1 MLIWDSLKHCP
12 SSIGERRNTLQLGR
26 IAEGQAFRE
35 ELQHMVTPIQSLRDM
50 GQSVWYD
57 DISRAMIESGGLK
70 ELIDNGVTGLTSNP
84 TIFHK
89 AITESSDYDDE
100 LMSLAEAGKD
110 TREIFETM
118 AIADIRDA
126 ADLLRPVFDGTGGAD
141 GFASFEVSPCLAHDT
156 EGTIHEARRLFA
168 DIDRPNIMIKVP
180 ATPEGIPAI
189 ETLIGEGINV
199 NVTLIFSLESHRRVV
214 NSYIS
219 GLERLKERGGDLSK
233 VSSVAS
239 FFVSRV
245 DTTVDNRLDAL
256 IVGRRDDL
264 KPLLGKAAVANA
276 HLAYRTFVTEFGAPR
291 FAELRKHGARV
302 QRPLWASTSVKNPDY
317 DDLLY
322 VTSLMARDTVNTMPS
337 ATIDTLMD
345 RGIDACHAIDDATG
359 EAAERVQAGLS
370 DAGIDMGDVTS
381 VLLADGV
388 KAFADS
394 YDMLMRDIE
403 AASSKL
409 AVG

>member
-1 MLIWDSLKHCP
+1 
-12 SSIGERRNTLQLGR
+12 
-26 IAEGQAFRE
+26 
-35 ELQHMVTPIQSLRDM
+35 MVTPIQSLRDM

-57 DISRAMIESGGLK
+57 DISRAMIDSGGLK

-126 ADLLRPVFDGTGGAD
+126 ADLLRPAFDGTGGAD
-141 GFASFEVSPCLAHDT
+141 GFASFEVSPLLAHDT
-156 EGTIHEARRLFA
+156 ESTIHEARRLFS

-180 ATPEGIPAI
+180 ATPEGMPAI

-199 NVTLIFSLESHRRVV
+199 NVTLIFSLKSHSRVIDA
-214 NSYIS
+214 YIS
-219 GLERLKERGGDLSK
+219 GLERLEERGGDLSK

-245 DTTVDNRLDAL
+245 DTAVDNLLNAL
-256 IVGRRDDL
+256 IAEGRDDL
-264 KPLLGKAAVANA
+264 NPLLGRAAVANA
-276 HLAYRTFVTEFGAPR
+276 HLAYHTFAQEFGTPR
-291 FAELRKHGARV
+291 FAYLRRKGARV

-322 VTSLMARDTVNTMPS
+322 VTSLMARDTVNTMPR
-337 ATIDTLMD
+337 ATIDTLME
-345 RGIDACHAIDDATG
+345 RGIDAAHAIDDTTG

-370 DAGIDMGDVTS
+370 DAGIDMDDVTS

-394 YDMLMRDIE
+394 YDMLMTDIE
-403 AASSKL
+403 AASGKL
-409 AVG
+409 AVGTGAD

>member
-1 MLIWDSLKHCP
+1 
-12 SSIGERRNTLQLGR
+12 
-26 IAEGQAFRE
+26 
-35 ELQHMVTPIQSLRDM
+35 MVTPIQSLRDM

-57 DISRAMIESGGLK
+57 DISRAMIESGGLQ

-100 LMSLAEAGKD
+100 LMSLAEAGKS

-126 ADLLRPVFDGTGGAD
+126 ADLLRPVFDSTSGAD
-141 GFASFEVSPCLAHDT
+141 GFASFEVSPRLAHDT
-156 EGTIHEARRLFA
+156 DGTIHEARRLFA

-199 NVTLIFSLESHRRVV
+199 NVTLIFSLDSHRRVV
-214 NSYIS
+214 DAYIS
-219 GLERLKERGGDLSK
+219 GLERLEERRGDLSK

-245 DTTVDNRLDAL
+245 DTAVDNLLNGL
-256 IVGRRDDL
+256 IADGRDDL
-264 KPLLGKAAVANA
+264 NPLLGKAAVANA
-276 HLAYRTFVTEFGAPR
+276 HLAYRTFVREFGTPR
-291 FAELRKHGARV
+291 FAYLRRKGARV
-302 QRPLWASTSVKNPDY
+302 QRPLWASTSVKNPAY
-317 DDLLY
+317 DGLLY
-322 VTSLMARDTVNTMPS
+322 VTSLMARDTVNTMPR
-337 ATIDTLMD
+337 ATIDTLMA
-345 RGIDACHAIDDATG
+345 RGIDAHHAIDESGA
-359 EAAERVQAGLS
+359 EAERVQAGLS
-370 DAGIDMGDVTS
+370 DAGIDMDDVTA
-381 VLLADGV
+381 VLLANGV

-403 AASSKL
+403 AASGKL

>member
-1 MLIWDSLKHCP
+1 MH
-12 SSIGERRNTLQLGR
+12 NALQWGR
-26 IAEGQAFRE
+26 ITERQGYRE
-35 ELQHMVTPIQSLRDM
+35 ELQYMVTPIQSLRDM

-57 DISRAMIESGGLK
+57 DISRAMIQSGGLR
-70 ELIDNGVTGLTSNP
+70 ELIDAGVTGLTSNP

-100 LMSLAEAGKD
+100 LMSLAEAGKS
-110 TREIFETM
+110 TNEIFETM

-126 ADLLRPVFDGTGGAD
+126 ADLLRPVFDATGGAD
-141 GFASFEVSPCLAHDT
+141 GFASFEVSPRLAHDT
-156 EGTIHEARRLFA
+156 EGTTQEARRLFF

-199 NVTLIFSLESHRRVV
+199 NVTLIFSLEAHRQVV
-214 NSYIS
+214 DAYIS
-219 GLERLKERGGDLSK
+219 GLERLEERGGDLSK

-245 DTTVDNRLDAL
+245 DTAVDNLLDGL
-256 IVGRRDDL
+256 IADGRNDL
-264 KPLLGKAAVANA
+264 KPLLGRAAVANA
-276 HLAYRTFVTEFGAPR
+276 HLAYRTFAREFGTPR
-291 FAELRKHGARV
+291 FAYLRRKGARV
-302 QRPLWASTSVKNPDY
+302 QRPLWASTSVKNSAY

-322 VTSLMARDTVNTMPS
+322 VTSLMARDTVNTMPR
-337 ATIDTLMD
+337 ATIDTLME
-345 RGIDACHAIDDATG
+345 RGIDASHVIDGAAG
-359 EAAERVQAGLS
+359 ETAERVQAGLRN
-370 DAGIDMGDVTS
+370 AGIDMDDVTS

-394 YDMLMRDIE
+394 YDMLMRDIK

-409 AVG
+409 AVGTGAD

>member
-1 MLIWDSLKHCP
+1 
-12 SSIGERRNTLQLGR
+12 
-26 IAEGQAFRE
+26 
-35 ELQHMVTPIQSLRDM
+35 MVTPIQSLRDM

-100 LMSLAEAGKD
+100 LMSLADAGKD

-126 ADLLRPVFDGTGGAD
+126 ADLLRPVFDGSGGAD
-141 GFASFEVSPCLAHDT
+141 GFASFEVSPRLAHDT

-214 NSYIS
+214 DAYIS
-219 GLERLKERGGDLSK
+219 GLERLEERGGDLSK

-245 DTTVDNRLDAL
+245 DTAVDNLLNVL
-256 IVGRRDDL
+256 IAGGRDDI
-264 KPLLGKAAVANA
+264 KPLLGRAAVANA

-302 QRPLWASTSVKNPDY
+302 QRPLWASTSVKNPAY

-322 VTSLMARDTVNTMPS
+322 VTSLMARDTVNTMPR
-337 ATIDTLMD
+337 ATIDNLME
-345 RGIDACHAIDDATG
+345 RGVDASHTIDDAAG

-370 DAGIDMGDVTS
+370 DAGVDMGDVTS

-394 YDMLMRDIE
+394 YDMLMSDIE
-403 AASSKL
+403 AASGKL
-409 AVG
+409 AVGTGAD

>member
-1 MLIWDSLKHCP
+1 
-12 SSIGERRNTLQLGR
+12 
-26 IAEGQAFRE
+26 
-35 ELQHMVTPIQSLRDM
+35 MVTPIQSLRDM

-57 DISRAMIESGGLK
+57 DISRAMIDSGGLK

-89 AITESSDYDDE
+89 AITESSDYDAE

-126 ADLLRPVFDGTGGAD
+126 ADLLRPAFDGSCGAD
-141 GFASFEVSPCLAHDT
+141 GFASFEVSPLLAHDT
-156 EGTIHEARRLFA
+156 EGTIQEARRLFS

-180 ATPEGIPAI
+180 ATPEGMPAI

-199 NVTLIFSLESHRRVV
+199 NVTLIFSLDSHSRVIDA
-214 NSYIS
+214 YIS
-219 GLERLKERGGDLSK
+219 GMERLEERGGDLSK
-233 VSSVAS
+233 VASVAS

-245 DTTVDNRLDAL
+245 DTAVDNLLNGL
-256 IVGRRDDL
+256 IAEGRDDL
-264 KPLLGKAAVANA
+264 KPLLGRAAVANA
-276 HLAYRTFVTEFGAPR
+276 HLAYHTFAREFGTPR
-291 FAELRKHGARV
+291 FAYLRRKGARV

-322 VTSLMARDTVNTMPS
+322 VTSLMARDTVNTMPR
-337 ATIDTLMD
+337 ATIDTLME
-345 RGIDACHAIDDATG
+345 RGIDACHAIDDATA
-359 EAAERVQAGLS
+359 EAAERVQVGLG

-394 YDMLMRDIE
+394 YDMLMTDIE
-403 AASSKL
+403 AASGKL
-409 AVG
+409 AVGTGAD

>member
-1 MLIWDSLKHCP
+1 
-12 SSIGERRNTLQLGR
+12 
-26 IAEGQAFRE
+26 
-35 ELQHMVTPIQSLRDM
+35 MVTPIQSLQDM

-57 DISRAMIESGGLK
+57 DISRAMIKSGGLR
-70 ELIDNGVTGLTSNP
+70 ELIDAGVTGLTSNP

-100 LMSLAEAGKD
+100 LMSLAEAGKT
-110 TREIFETM
+110 TREIFETL

-126 ADLLRPVFDGTGGAD
+126 ADLLRPVFDATCGAD
-141 GFASFEVSPCLAHDT
+141 GFASFEVSPRLAHDT

-199 NVTLIFSLESHRRVV
+199 NVTLIFSLDSHRRVI
-214 NSYIS
+214 NAYIS
-219 GLERLKERGGDLSK
+219 GLERLKERGGDLSS

-245 DTTVDNRLDAL
+245 DTAVDNLLDGL
-256 IVGRRDDL
+256 IAEGRDDL

-276 HLAYRTFVTEFGAPR
+276 HLAYRTFVREFESQR
-291 FAELRKHGARV
+291 FAALRGSGARA
-302 QRPLWASTSVKNPDY
+302 QRPLWASTSVKNPAY

-322 VTSLMARDTVNTMPS
+322 VRSLMARDTVNTMPR
-337 ATIDTLMD
+337 ATIDTLME
-345 RGIDACHAIDDATG
+345 RGIDASHVIDHAAG
-359 EAAERVQAGLS
+359 ETAEQVQTGLS
-370 DAGIDMGDVTS
+370 DAGIDMDDVTS
-381 VLLADGV
+381 VLLRDGV

-403 AASSKL
+403 AASNKL
-409 AVG
+409 AVGTGAD

>member
-1 MLIWDSLKHCP
+1 
-12 SSIGERRNTLQLGR
+12 
-26 IAEGQAFRE
+26 
-35 ELQHMVTPIQSLRDM
+35 MVTPIQSLRDM

-57 DISRAMIESGGLK
+57 DISRAMIKSGALQ
-70 ELIDNGVTGLTSNP
+70 ELIDAGVTGLTSNP

-100 LMSLAEAGKD
+100 LMSLAEAGKGP
-110 TREIFETM
+110 REIFETM

-141 GFASFEVSPCLAHDT
+141 GFASFEVSPRLAHDT
-156 EGTIHEARRLFA
+156 EGTIHEARRLFS

-214 NSYIS
+214 NAYIS
-219 GLERLKERGGDLSK
+219 GLERLNERGGDLST

-245 DTTVDNRLDAL
+245 DTAVDNLLDGL
-256 IVGRRDDL
+256 IAEGRDDL
-264 KPLLGKAAVANA
+264 KPLLGRAAVANA
-276 HLAYRTFVTEFGAPR
+276 HLAYHTFAGSSE
-291 FAELRKHGARV
+291 ARV
-302 QRPLWASTSVKNPDY
+302 SPTFEAAALAPSVRSGRARASRILPTTTCSTCGASWRGTPSTRCRERPST
-317 DDLLY
+317 
-322 VTSLMARDTVNTMPS
+322 PS
-337 ATIDTLMD
+337 WSA
-345 RGIDACHAIDDATG
+345 GIDASHAIDDEAG
-359 EAAERVQAGLS
+359 EVAERAQAGLR
-370 DAGIDMGDVTS
+370 DAGIDMDDVTS

-403 AASSKL
+403 AASNKL
-409 AVG
+409 AVGTGAD

>member
-1 MLIWDSLKHCP
+1 
-12 SSIGERRNTLQLGR
+12 
-26 IAEGQAFRE
+26 
-35 ELQHMVTPIQSLRDM
+35 MVTPIQSLRDM

-57 DISRAMIESGGLK
+57 DISRAMIASGALK
-70 ELIDNGVTGLTSNP
+70 ELIDAGVTGLTSNP

-89 AITESSDYDDE
+89 AITESSDYDEE
-100 LMSLAEAGKD
+100 LTSLAEAGKG

-126 ADLLRPVFDGTGGAD
+126 ADLLHPVFDETGGAD
-141 GFASFEVSPCLAHDT
+141 GFASFEVSPRLAHDT
-156 EGTIHEARRLFA
+156 DGTVHEARRLFS

-199 NVTLIFSLESHRRVV
+199 NVTLIFSLKAHRRVV
-214 NSYIS
+214 NAYIS
-219 GLERLKERGGDLSK
+219 GLERLNERGGDLSS

-245 DTTVDNRLDAL
+245 DTAVDNLLGML
-256 IVGRRDDL
+256 IAEGRNDL

-276 HLAYRTFVTEFGAPR
+276 ELAYRTFVTEFGSPR
-291 FAELRKHGARV
+291 FADLRSHGARV
-302 QRPLWASTSVKNPDY
+302 QRPLWASTSVKNPAY

-322 VTSLMARDTVNTMPS
+322 VTGLMARDTVNTMPR
-337 ATIDTLMD
+337 ATIDTLME
-345 RGIDACHAIDDATG
+345 RGIDAHHAVDESG
-359 EAAERVQAGLS
+359 EGAERVQSGLH
-370 DAGIDMGDVTS
+370 DAGIDMDDVTAG
-381 VLLADGV
+381 LLADGV

-403 AASSKL
+403 AASGKL
-409 AVG
+409 AVGTGAD

>member
-1 MLIWDSLKHCP
+1 
-12 SSIGERRNTLQLGR
+12 
-26 IAEGQAFRE
+26 
-35 ELQHMVTPIQSLRDM
+35 MVTPIQSLREM

-57 DISRAMIESGGLK
+57 DISRAMIKSGALQ
-70 ELIDNGVTGLTSNP
+70 ELIDSGVTGLTSNP

-100 LMSLAEAGKD
+100 LMSLADAGKD

-126 ADLLRPVFDGTGGAD
+126 ADLLRPVFDATGGAD
-141 GFASFEVSPCLAHDT
+141 GFASFEVSPRLAHDT
-156 EGTIHEARRLFA
+156 EGTIHEARRLFS

-214 NSYIS
+214 DAYIS
-219 GLERLKERGGDLSK
+219 GLERLNERGGDLST

-245 DTTVDNRLDAL
+245 DTAVDNLLDGL
-256 IVGRRDDL
+256 IAEGRGDV
-264 KPLLGKAAVANA
+264 KPLLGRAAVANA
-276 HLAYRTFVTEFGAPR
+276 HLAYRTFVREFGSPR
-291 FAELRKHGARV
+291 FADLRRRGARS
-302 QRPLWASTSVKNPDY
+302 QRPLWASTSVKNPAY

-322 VTSLMARDTVNTMPS
+322 VRSLMARDTVNTMPR
-337 ATIDTLMD
+337 ATIDTLME
-345 RGIDACHAIDDATG
+345 RGIDAHHEIDDEAG
-359 EAAERVQAGLS
+359 EVAERAQAGLRN
-370 DAGIDMGDVTS
+370 AGIDMDGVTS
-381 VLLADGV
+381 VLLRDGV

>member
-1 MLIWDSLKHCP
+1 
-12 SSIGERRNTLQLGR
+12 
-26 IAEGQAFRE
+26 
-35 ELQHMVTPIQSLRDM
+35 MVTPIQSLRDM

-57 DISRAMIESGGLK
+57 DISRAMIKSGALQ
-70 ELIDNGVTGLTSNP
+70 ELIDAGVTGLTSNP

-89 AITESSDYDDE
+89 TITESSDYDDE
-100 LMSLAEAGKD
+100 LMGLADAGKD

-126 ADLLRPVFDGTGGAD
+126 ADLLRPVFDATGGAD
-141 GFASFEVSPCLAHDT
+141 GFASFEVSPRLAHDT
-156 EGTIHEARRLFA
+156 EGTIHEARRLFS

-180 ATPEGIPAI
+180 ATPEGTPAI

-214 NSYIS
+214 NAYIS
-219 GLERLKERGGDLSK
+219 GLERLNERGGDLSS

-245 DTTVDNRLDAL
+245 DTAVDNVLEGL
-256 IVGRRDDL
+256 IAEGRDDL
-264 KPLLGKAAVANA
+264 KPLLGRAAVANA
-276 HLAYRTFVTEFGAPR
+276 HLAYLTFVREFGGPR
-291 FAELRKHGARV
+291 FADIRSSGARV
-302 QRPLWASTSVKNPDY
+302 QRPLWASTSVKNPAY

-322 VTSLMARDTVNTMPS
+322 VRSLMARDTVNTMPR
-337 ATIDTLMD
+337 ATIDTLME
-345 RGIDACHAIDDATG
+345 RGIDASHAIDDEAG
-359 EAAERVQAGLS
+359 EVAERAQAGLR
-370 DAGIDMGDVTS
+370 DARIDMDGVTA

-403 AASSKL
+403 AASNKL
-409 AVG
+409 AVGTGAD

>member
-1 MLIWDSLKHCP
+1 
-12 SSIGERRNTLQLGR
+12 
-26 IAEGQAFRE
+26 
-35 ELQHMVTPIQSLRDM
+35 MVTPIQNLRDM
-50 GQSVWYD
+50 GQSIWYD

-70 ELIDNGVTGLTSNP
+70 ELIDAGVTGLTSNP

-100 LMSLAEAGKD
+100 LMSLAEAGKS
-110 TREIFETM
+110 TRDIFETM

-126 ADLLRPVFDGTGGAD
+126 ADLLRPVFDATGGAD
-141 GFASFEVSPCLAHDT
+141 GFASFEVSPRLAHDT
-156 EGTIHEARRLFA
+156 EGTIHEARRLFS

-199 NVTLIFSLESHRRVV
+199 NVTLIFSLESHRQVV
-214 NSYIS
+214 NAYIS
-219 GLERLKERGGDLSK
+219 GLEGLSKRGGDLSS

-245 DTTVDNRLDAL
+245 DTAVDNRLDGL
-256 IVGRRDDL
+256 ISDGRDDL

-276 HLAYRTFVTEFGAPR
+276 HLAYRTFVTEFGSPR
-291 FAELRKHGARV
+291 FADLHGRGARA

-322 VTSLMARDTVNTMPS
+322 VTSLMARGTVNTMPQ
-337 ATIDTLMD
+337 ATIDTLMA
-345 RGIDACHAIDDATG
+345 RGIDAHHAVDESGA
-359 EAAERVQAGLS
+359 EAERVQSGLS
-370 DAGIDMGDVTS
+370 DAGIDMDDVTS

-403 AASSKL
+403 AASGKL
-409 AVG
+409 AVGTGAD

>member
-1 MLIWDSLKHCP
+1 
-12 SSIGERRNTLQLGR
+12 
-26 IAEGQAFRE
+26 
-35 ELQHMVTPIQSLRDM
+35 MVTPIQSLRDM

-57 DISRAMIESGGLK
+57 DISRAMIKSGALR

-89 AITESSDYDDE
+89 AITESTDYDDE
-100 LMSLAEAGKD
+100 LMSLAEAGRS

-126 ADLLRPVFDGTGGAD
+126 ADLLRLVFDGTGGAD
-141 GFASFEVSPCLAHDT
+141 GLASFEVSPLLAHDA
-156 EGTIHEARRLFA
+156 EGTIHEARRLFS

-214 NSYIS
+214 DAYIS
-219 GLERLKERGGDLSK
+219 GLERLEERGGDLSK

-245 DTTVDNRLDAL
+245 DTAVDNLLDGL
-256 IVGRRDDL
+256 IADGLDDL
-264 KPLLGKAAVANA
+264 KPLLGRAAVANA
-276 HLAYRTFVTEFGAPR
+276 HLAYRTFIREFGTPR
-291 FAELRKHGARV
+291 FAYLRRKGARV
-302 QRPLWASTSVKNPDY
+302 QRPLWASTSVKNPAY

-322 VTSLMARDTVNTMPS
+322 VTSLMARDTVNTMPR
-337 ATIDTLMD
+337 ATIDTLME
-345 RGIDACHAIDDATG
+345 RGIDVRHTVDEAG
-359 EAAERVQAGLS
+359 EAAERVQSGLS
-370 DAGIDMGDVTS
+370 DAGIDMDDVTA

-394 YDMLMRDIE
+394 YEMLMRDIE
-403 AASSKL
+403 AASGKL
-409 AVG
+409 AVGTGAG

>member
-1 MLIWDSLKHCP
+1 
-12 SSIGERRNTLQLGR
+12 
-26 IAEGQAFRE
+26 
-35 ELQHMVTPIQSLRDM
+35 MVTPIQSLRDM

-57 DISRAMIESGGLK
+57 DISRAMIKSGALQ
-70 ELIDNGVTGLTSNP
+70 ELIDAGVTGLTSNP

-100 LMSLAEAGKD
+100 LMSLAEAGKG

-126 ADLLRPVFDGTGGAD
+126 ADLLRPVFDATGGAD
-141 GFASFEVSPCLAHDT
+141 GFASFEVSPRLAHDT
-156 EGTIHEARRLFA
+156 EGTIHEARRLFS

-180 ATPEGIPAI
+180 ATPEGTPAI

-214 NSYIS
+214 NAYIS
-219 GLERLKERGGDLSK
+219 GLERLNERDGDLSS

-245 DTTVDNRLDAL
+245 DTAVDNLLDGL
-256 IVGRRDDL
+256 IAEGRDDL

-276 HLAYRTFVTEFGAPR
+276 HLAYRTFIREFGRPR
-291 FAELRKHGARV
+291 FADLRRRGARA
-302 QRPLWASTSVKNPDY
+302 QRPLWASTSVKNPAY

-322 VTSLMARDTVNTMPS
+322 VRSLMARDTVNTMPR
-337 ATIDTLMD
+337 ATIDTLME
-345 RGIDACHAIDDATG
+345 RGIDAHHAVGDKSG
-359 EAAERVQAGLS
+359 EAADRAQAGLS
-370 DAGIDMGDVTS
+370 NAGIDMDDVTS
-381 VLLADGV
+381 VLLRDGV

-394 YDMLMRDIE
+394 YDMLMRDIA
-403 AASSKL
+403 AASNKL
-409 AVG
+409 AVGTGAD

>member
-1 MLIWDSLKHCP
+1 
-12 SSIGERRNTLQLGR
+12 
-26 IAEGQAFRE
+26 
-35 ELQHMVTPIQSLRDM
+35 MVTPIQSLREM

-57 DISRAMIESGGLK
+57 DISRAMIKSGALQ
-70 ELIDNGVTGLTSNP
+70 ELIDAGVTGLTSNP

-100 LMSLAEAGKD
+100 LMSLAEAGKG

-141 GFASFEVSPCLAHDT
+141 GFASFEVSPRLAHDT
-156 EGTIHEARRLFA
+156 GGTIHEARRLFS

-180 ATPEGIPAI
+180 ATPEGTPAI

-199 NVTLIFSLESHRRVV
+199 NVTLIFSLDSHRRVV
-214 NSYIS
+214 NAYIS
-219 GLERLKERGGDLSK
+219 GLERLNERGGDLST

-245 DTTVDNRLDAL
+245 DTAVDNLLDGL
-256 IVGRRDDL
+256 ITDGRDDL

-276 HLAYRTFVTEFGAPR
+276 HLAYTTFAREFGGPR
-291 FAELRKHGARV
+291 FTSLRGSDARA

-322 VTSLMARDTVNTMPS
+322 VRSLMARDTVNTMPR
-337 ATIDTLMD
+337 ATIDTLME
-345 RGIDACHAIDDATG
+345 RGIDAHHAIGDEAG
-359 EAAERVQAGLS
+359 EVAERAQAGLRN
-370 DAGIDMGDVTS
+370 AGIDMDDVTS
-381 VLLADGV
+381 VLLRDGV

-409 AVG
+409 AVGTGADYG

>member
-1 MLIWDSLKHCP
+1 
-12 SSIGERRNTLQLGR
+12 
-26 IAEGQAFRE
+26 
-35 ELQHMVTPIQSLRDM
+35 MVTPIQNLRDM

-70 ELIDNGVTGLTSNP
+70 ELIDAGVTGLTSNP

-100 LMSLAEAGKD
+100 LMSLAEAGKG

-126 ADLLRPVFDGTGGAD
+126 ADLLRPVFDATRGAD
-141 GFASFEVSPCLAHDT
+141 GFASFEVSPRLAHDT
-156 EGTIHEARRLFA
+156 DGTIHEARRLFS

-214 NSYIS
+214 NAYIS
-219 GLERLKERGGDLSK
+219 GLERLNERGGDLSS

-245 DTTVDNRLDAL
+245 DTAVDNRLDGL
-256 IVGRRDDL
+256 ISGGRDDL

-276 HLAYRTFVTEFGAPR
+276 HLAYRTFVTEFGSPR
-291 FAELRKHGARV
+291 FSPLRGSGGRV

-322 VTSLMARDTVNTMPS
+322 VTSLMARDTVNTMPQ
-337 ATIDTLMD
+337 ATIDTLME
-345 RGIDACHAIDDATG
+345 RGIDAHHAVDESGA
-359 EAAERVQAGLS
+359 EAERVQSGLS
-370 DAGIDMGDVTS
+370 DAGIDMDDVTS

-403 AASSKL
+403 AASGKL
-409 AVG
+409 AVGTGAD

>member
-1 MLIWDSLKHCP
+1 
-12 SSIGERRNTLQLGR
+12 
-26 IAEGQAFRE
+26 
-35 ELQHMVTPIQSLRDM
+35 MVTPIQSLREM

-57 DISRAMIESGGLK
+57 DISRAMIKSGGLR
-70 ELIDNGVTGLTSNP
+70 ELIDAGVTGLTSNP

-100 LMSLAEAGKD
+100 LMSLAEAGKG

-141 GFASFEVSPCLAHDT
+141 GFASFEVSPRLAHDT
-156 EGTIHEARRLFA
+156 GGTIHEARRLFS

-180 ATPEGIPAI
+180 ATPEGTPAI

-214 NSYIS
+214 NAYIS
-219 GLERLKERGGDLSK
+219 GLERLNERGGDLST

-245 DTTVDNRLDAL
+245 DTAVDNLLDGL
-256 IVGRRDDL
+256 IAEGRDDV

-276 HLAYRTFVTEFGAPR
+276 HLAYRTFVREFGSPR
-291 FAELRKHGARV
+291 FADLRRRGARS
-302 QRPLWASTSVKNPDY
+302 QRPLWASTSVKNPAY

-322 VTSLMARDTVNTMPS
+322 VRSLMARDTVNTMPR
-337 ATIDTLMD
+337 ATIDTLME
-345 RGIDACHAIDDATG
+345 RGIDAHHAIGDEAG
-359 EAAERVQAGLS
+359 EVAERAQAGLS
-370 DAGIDMGDVTS
+370 NAGIDMDDVTS
-381 VLLADGV
+381 VLLRDGV

-403 AASSKL
+403 AASNKL
-409 AVG
+409 AVGTGAD

>member
-1 MLIWDSLKHCP
+1 
-12 SSIGERRNTLQLGR
+12 
-26 IAEGQAFRE
+26 
-35 ELQHMVTPIQSLRDM
+35 MVTPVQSLRDM

-57 DISRAMIESGGLK
+57 DISRAMIKSGGLR

-100 LMSLAEAGKD
+100 LMSLAEAGRT

-141 GFASFEVSPCLAHDT
+141 GFASFEVSPLLAHDT
-156 EGTIHEARRLFA
+156 EGTIHEARRLFS

-189 ETLIGEGINV
+189 ETLIGEGINI
-199 NVTLIFSLESHRRVV
+199 NVTLIFSLEAHRRVV
-214 NSYIS
+214 NAYIS
-219 GLERLKERGGDLSK
+219 GLERLNERGGDLSK

-245 DTTVDNRLDAL
+245 DTAVDNLLDGL
-256 IVGRRDDL
+256 IAGGRDDL

-276 HLAYRTFVTEFGAPR
+276 HLAYRTFATEFGGPG
-291 FAELRKHGARV
+291 FAALQSNGARV
-302 QRPLWASTSVKNPDY
+302 QRPLWASTSVKNPAY

-322 VTSLMARDTVNTMPS
+322 VTSLMARDTVNTMPR
-337 ATIDTLMD
+337 ATIDTLME
-345 RGIDACHAIDDATG
+345 RGIDARHTIGESG
-359 EAAERVQAGLS
+359 EAAERVQSGLS
-370 DAGIDMGDVTS
+370 DAGIDMDDVTA

-403 AASSKL
+403 AASNKL
-409 AVG
+409 AVGTGAD

>member
-1 MLIWDSLKHCP
+1 
-12 SSIGERRNTLQLGR
+12 
-26 IAEGQAFRE
+26 
-35 ELQHMVTPIQSLRDM
+35 MVTPIQSLRDM

-57 DISRAMIESGGLK
+57 DISRAMIMSGALR

-100 LMSLAEAGKD
+100 LMSLAEAGRS

-126 ADLLRPVFDGTGGAD
+126 ADLLRPVFDETGGAD
-141 GFASFEVSPCLAHDT
+141 GFASFEVSPLLAHDT
-156 EGTIHEARRLFA
+156 EGTIQEARRLFS
-168 DIDRPNIMIKVP
+168 DIGRPNIMIKVP
-180 ATPEGIPAI
+180 ATPEGMPAI

-214 NSYIS
+214 DAYIS
-219 GLERLKERGGDLSK
+219 GLERLEERSGDLSK

-245 DTTVDNRLDAL
+245 DTAVDNLLNGL
-256 IVGRRDDL
+256 IAEGRDDL
-264 KPLLGKAAVANA
+264 KSLLGKAAVANA
-276 HLAYRTFVTEFGAPR
+276 HLAYRTFARDFGTPR
-291 FAELRKHGARV
+291 FAYLRNKGARV
-302 QRPLWASTSVKNPDY
+302 QRPLWASTSVKNPAY

-322 VTSLMARDTVNTMPS
+322 VESLMARDTVNTMPR
-337 ATIDTLMD
+337 ATIDTLME
-345 RGIDACHAIDDATG
+345 RGIDAHHAVDESG
-359 EAAERVQAGLS
+359 EAAEKVQSGLS
-370 DAGIDMGDVTS
+370 DAGLDMDDVTA

-403 AASSKL
+403 AASGKL
-409 AVG
+409 VVGTGAN

>member
-1 MLIWDSLKHCP
+1 
-12 SSIGERRNTLQLGR
+12 
-26 IAEGQAFRE
+26 
-35 ELQHMVTPIQSLRDM
+35 MVTPIQSLRDM

-57 DISRAMIESGGLK
+57 DISRAMIKSGGLR
-70 ELIDNGVTGLTSNP
+70 ELIDAGVTGLTSNP

-100 LMSLAEAGKD
+100 LMGLADAGKGP
-110 TREIFETM
+110 REIFETM

-141 GFASFEVSPCLAHDT
+141 GFASFEVSPRLAHDT
-156 EGTIHEARRLFA
+156 EGTIHEARRLFSN
-168 DIDRPNIMIKVP
+168 IDRPNIMIKVP
-180 ATPEGIPAI
+180 ATTEGIPAI

-214 NSYIS
+214 NAYIS
-219 GLERLKERGGDLSK
+219 GLERLNERGGDLST

-245 DTTVDNRLDAL
+245 DTAVDNLLDGL
-256 IVGRRDDL
+256 IAEGRDDV

-276 HLAYRTFVTEFGAPR
+276 HLAYRTFVREFGSPR
-291 FAELRKHGARV
+291 FADLRRRGARS
-302 QRPLWASTSVKNPDY
+302 QRPLWASTSVKNPAY

-322 VTSLMARDTVNTMPS
+322 VRSLMARDTVNTMPR
-337 ATIDTLMD
+337 ATIDTLME
-345 RGIDACHAIDDATG
+345 RGIDASHAIDDEAG
-359 EAAERVQAGLS
+359 EVAERAQAGLR
-370 DAGIDMGDVTS
+370 DARIDMDGVTA

-403 AASSKL
+403 AASNKL
-409 AVG
+409 AVGTSAD

>member
-1 MLIWDSLKHCP
+1 
-12 SSIGERRNTLQLGR
+12 
-26 IAEGQAFRE
+26 
-35 ELQHMVTPIQSLRDM
+35 MVTPIQSLRDM

-57 DISRAMIESGGLK
+57 DISRAMIESGGLR

-100 LMSLAEAGKD
+100 LMSLAEAGKS
-110 TREIFETM
+110 TRDIFETM

-126 ADLLRPVFDGTGGAD
+126 ADLLRPVFDETGGAD
-141 GFASFEVSPCLAHDT
+141 GFASFEVSPRLAHDT
-156 EGTIHEARRLFA
+156 DGTIHEARRLFS
-168 DIDRPNIMIKVP
+168 DIDLPNIMIKVP

-214 NSYIS
+214 DAYIS
-219 GLERLKERGGDLSK
+219 GLERLKERGGDLSS

-245 DTTVDNRLDAL
+245 DTAVDNLLDGL
-256 IVGRRDDL
+256 IAEGRDDL
-264 KPLLGKAAVANA
+264 NPLLGKAAVANA
-276 HLAYRTFVTEFGAPR
+276 HLAYRTFVKEFGSPR
-291 FAELRKHGARV
+291 FTTTLRGKGARV

-322 VTSLMARDTVNTMPS
+322 VTSLMARDTVNTMPR
-337 ATIDTLMD
+337 ATIDTLME
-345 RGIDACHAIDDATG
+345 RGIDAHHAVDESG
-359 EAAERVQAGLS
+359 LEAERVQSGLS
-370 DAGIDMGDVTS
+370 DAGIYMDDVTA

-409 AVG
+409 AVGTGAD

>member
-1 MLIWDSLKHCP
+1 
-12 SSIGERRNTLQLGR
+12 
-26 IAEGQAFRE
+26 
-35 ELQHMVTPIQSLRDM
+35 MVTPIQSLQEM

-57 DISRAMIESGGLK
+57 DISRGMIQSGALQ
-70 ELIDNGVTGLTSNP
+70 ELIDAGVSGLTSNP

-89 AITESSDYDDE
+89 AITESSDYNDE
-100 LMSLAEAGKD
+100 LMSLVEAGKN
-110 TREIFETM
+110 TREIFEAL
-118 AIADIRDA
+118 AIADIRAA
-126 ADLLRPVFDGTGGAD
+126 ADLLRPAFDTTDGAD
-141 GFASFEVSPCLAHDT
+141 GFASFEVSPRLAHDT
-156 EGTIHEARRLFA
+156 DGTIHEARRLFS

-199 NVTLIFSLESHRRVV
+199 NVTLIFSLDSHRRVV
-214 NSYIS
+214 NAYIS

-245 DTTVDNRLDAL
+245 DTAVDNLLDGL
-256 IVGRRDDL
+256 IAEGRDDL

-276 HLAYRTFVTEFGAPR
+276 HLAYTTFAREFGGPR
-291 FAELRKHGARV
+291 FADLRGSGARV
-302 QRPLWASTSVKNPDY
+302 QRPLWASTSVKNPAY

-322 VTSLMARDTVNTMPS
+322 VRSLMARDTVNTMPR
-337 ATIDTLMD
+337 ATIDTLME
-345 RGIDACHAIDDATG
+345 RGIDASHAIDDKSS
-359 EAAERVQAGLS
+359 EAAKRVQAGLRE
-370 DAGIDMGDVTS
+370 AGIDMDNVTA

-394 YDMLMRDIE
+394 YDMLMHDIE
-403 AASSKL
+403 TASSKL
-409 AVG
+409 AVGAGAD